1 MPVPKNRAPSV
12 RKIKYRVPS
21 GESRVRFRRRV
32 TGKTH
37 RCALSGEKL
46 TGVHSQRGMAAGK
59 RKPNRPFGGR
69 LTPAMTRRVIIY
81 RARLASGQITLE
93 QVPLAM
99 LPYVKNQAKK

>member
-1 MPVPKNRAPSV
+1 MPTPKNRAASV

-32 TGKTH
+32 KGQVH
-37 RCALSGEKL
+37 ACALSGEKL
-46 TGVHSQRGMAAGK
+46 TGVHSQRGLPAGQ
-59 RKPNRPFGGR
+59 RRPNRPFGGR

-99 LPYVKNQAKK
+99 LPYVKNQKK